1 MTPSEDYKELLI
13 GAGSSTRWKLRPNGR
28 TEWSHLVRLDI
39 NADHKPDVV
48 WDLEKLPLPFA
59 DDEFD
64 EIHAY
69 EVLEHTGQQGDYVF
83 FFAQFTEFWR
93 ILKPG
98 GVLIGSSPSRNSP
111 WAWGDPSH
119 KRIIQAENFVF
130 LDQAEYIRQIGKTPM
145 SDFRYIYKA
154 DFECIHRDDDETVF
168 TFGLRAVKPSRFS
181 LPSYPT
187 KVE

>member
-1 MTPSEDYKELLI
+1 MISTKEDYKELLI
-13 GAGSSTRWKLRPNGR
+13 GAGSSTKWKLRPKGR
-28 TEWSHLVRLDI
+28 KEWNHLVRLDI
-39 NADHKPDVV
+39 NPDHKPDVI
-48 WDLEKLPLPFA
+48 WDLENLPLPFA

-83 FFAQFTEFWR
+83 FFAQFSEFWR

-98 GVLIGSSPSRNSP
+98 GFLIGSCPSRNSP

-119 KRIIQAENFVF
+119 KRILQDESFIF
-130 LDQAEYIRQIGKTPM
+130 LDQVEYINQVGGTSM
-145 SDFRYIYKA
+145 SDFRHIYKA
-154 DFECIHRDDDETVF
+154 DFERVYRSDDQTIF

-181 LPSYPT
+181 LAAL
-187 KVE
+187 